1 MEQIM
6 QYIAQLGFPIV
17 AFLLMWSELGKE
29 RESHENETAK
39 LAAVI
44 SNNTQALIRL
54 TDKLGADYTV
64 QEGKH

>member
-1 MEQIM
+1 MDQIM

-17 AFLLMWSELGKE
+17 AFLLIWSELGKE
-29 RESHENETAK
+29 RDAHKNETAQ

-54 TDKLGADYTV
+54 TDKLEGTV

>member
-1 MEQIM
+1 MDQIM

-29 RESHENETAK
+29 REAHDNEMAK

-54 TDKLGADYTV
+54 TDKLEGST

>member
-17 AFLLMWSELGKE
+17 AFLLMWKELGDE
-29 RESHENETAK
+29 RKSHEAETAK
-39 LAAVI
+39 LAEVI

-54 TDKLGADYTV
+54 TDKLGADFT

>member
-29 RESHENETAK
+29 REAHENETAK

-54 TDKLGADYTV
+54 TDKLGADFT